1 MNEITLTQQ
10 PIIEFSSLD
19 RMAQEVDK
27 RLSVYNFNQI
37 IVDEENYKSIKS
49 LRAELNKELKEF
61 EDVRKQIKKA
71 LLEPYEE
78 FEKAYK
84 NKIADKYSNA
94 EQSLKVLIDEVEN
107 GLKKVKFDEV
117 LEYFEELKV
126 AKELMFLTFD
136 KTNIKVGLSDT
147 VKALKSDVQNFVESI
162 ENDIELIKTQ
172 DYQERILVR
181 YQNSLDVRQSIASVL
196 QEVEQEKK
204 LKQVEEVKEVRI
216 DPIIEI
222 SEEVEEVIT
231 LTFKASGTKKQL
243 VALREYMKV
252 VGIIYE

>member
-27 RLSVYNFNQI
+27 RLSVYKFNQI
-37 IVDEENYKSIKS
+37 VVDEENYKSIKS
-49 LRAELNKELKEF
+49 LRADLNKELKEF
-61 EDVRKQIKKA
+61 EDVRKQIKKS

-94 EQSLKVLIDEVEN
+94 EQSLKVLIDEVES

-147 VKALKSDVQNFVESI
+147 VKALKGDVRNFVESI

-181 YQNSLDVRQSIASVL
+181 YQNNLDVRQSIASVL

-204 LKQVEEVKEVRI
+204 LKPVEEVKEIKI

-231 LTFKASGTKKQL
+231 LTFKVSGTKKQL

>member
-1 MNEITLTQQ
+1 MSNITLTQK
-10 PIIEFSSLD
+10 PIIEFSQLD

-37 IVDEENYKSIKS
+37 VVDEENYKAIKT

-84 NKIADKYSNA
+84 SKIADKYSTA

-107 GLKKVKFDEV
+107 GLKQEKLNEV

-126 AKELMFLTFD
+126 AKDLMFLTFD

-147 VKALKSDVQNFVESI
+147 AKALKNDLRNFVESV

-172 DYQERILVR
+172 SNQERILVR
-181 YQNSLDVRQSIASVL
+181 YQNTLDVRQSIASVL
-196 QEVEQEKK
+196 KEIEQEQQIKP
-204 LKQVEEVKEVRI
+204 VEEIKVE
-216 DPIIEI
+216 PIKIVEPI
-222 SEEVEEVIT
+222 VEEVEEVMT
-231 LTFKASGTKKQL
+231 VSFKASGTKKQL
-243 VALREYMKV
+243 LALKEYMKV